1 MNEHLINSIMDAIVL
16 DTNVLIMA
24 ISAKNVYNKIWKAFL
39 RGDYTLCISNEIIE
53 EYVEVLTRN
62 INARV
67 AEAVIFT
74 IMSRWNVRKLD
85 PHYRFHLIETDEDD
99 NKFVDCAI
107 AGNAR
112 YIVTEDR
119 HFNVLK
125 DISFPKVLVIDIIT
139 FAEQL
144 SD

>member
-62 INARV
+62 
-67 AEAVIFT
+67 
-74 IMSRWNVRKLD
+74 
-85 PHYRFHLIETDEDD
+85 
-99 NKFVDCAI
+99 
-107 AGNAR
+107 
-112 YIVTEDR
+112 
-119 HFNVLK
+119 
-125 DISFPKVLVIDIIT
+125 
-139 FAEQL
+139 
-144 SD
+144 

>member
-1 MNEHLINSIMDAIVL
+1 MDSIVL

-74 IMSRWNVRKLD
+74 IMSRWNVR
-85 PHYRFHLIETDEDD
+85 
-99 NKFVDCAI
+99 N
-107 AGNAR
+107 
-112 YIVTEDR
+112 
-119 HFNVLK
+119 
-125 DISFPKVLVIDIIT
+125 
-139 FAEQL
+139 
-144 SD
+144 